1 MDIVVVA
8 SVVVNPITGAR
19 LGKGKGYGDIE
30 YAMMRQLGACDDSTL
45 VVTTVHES
53 QLLDDLPSTVMT
65 EHDLYVDD
73 DCFSNVFVVF
83 SRPVNVVITPQ
94 RIIYTQNKFS
104 CPKAINWNDIDNE
117 TMLNLPVL
125 KEFKR
130 LQQLQQERSK

>member
-1 MDIVVVA
+1 
-8 SVVVNPITGAR
+8 
-19 LGKGKGYGDIE
+19 
-30 YAMMRQLGACDDSTL
+30 MMRQLGACDETTL

-53 QLLDDLPSTVMT
+53 QLLDDLPASVMT
-65 EHDLYVDD
+65 EHDLYELFLENNHLRHLN
-73 DCFSNVFVVF
+73 CLLFF
-83 SRPVNVVITPQ
+83 RPVNVVITPQ

-104 CPKAINWNDIDNE
+104 CPKAINWSDIDNE

>member
-1 MDIVVVA
+1 
-8 SVVVNPITGAR
+8 
-19 LGKGKGYGDIE
+19 
-30 YAMMRQLGACDDSTL
+30 MMRQLGACDDTTL

-53 QLLDDLPSTVMT
+53 QLLDDLSSSVMT
-65 EHDLYVDD
+65 EHDLYVTNSF
-73 DCFSNVFVVF
+73 CIYIYSMTFF
-83 SRPVNVVITPQ
+83 RPVNVVITPQ

-104 CPKAINWNDIDNE
+104 CPKAINWHDIDNE

>member
-1 MDIVVVA
+1 
-8 SVVVNPITGAR
+8 
-19 LGKGKGYGDIE
+19 
-30 YAMMRQLGACDDSTL
+30 MMRQLGACDDTTL

-53 QLLDDLPSTVMT
+53 QLLDDLQSSVMT
-65 EHDLYVDD
+65 EHDL
-73 DCFSNVFVVF
+73 
-83 SRPVNVVITPQ
+83 PVNVVITPQ
-94 RIIYTQNKFS
+94 RIIYTQNKFT